1 MSRQPYSRADRK
13 RIARG
18 ETSRAMSWTNAI
30 GPAVDRMVAEA
41 ARTNPVPLDI
51 KGLFAIADCGPGA
64 LASAVRRWDVPA
76 TRDEILADMRALT
89 PDDDARC
96 LRCGELHSVAKTRR
110 GYCAACG
117 EPVAET

>member
-51 KGLFAIADCGPGA
+51 GKLFSGA
-64 LASAVRRWDVPA
+64 LFTTSAPPRSWDAP
-76 TRDEILADMRALT
+76 TTSDLRDDLRALVE
-89 PDDDARC
+89 AGA
-96 LRCGELHSVAKTRR
+96 LRGPI
-110 GYCAACG
+110 G
-117 EPVAET
+117 